1 MPGSRLTA
9 HGSQPRTKKYLFLQ
23 KAFRKKQQEQL
34 LILYQLAKIKDLK
47 MIRRKKKKNIKKMD
61 FEVLKLEAKNTIKI
75 QFKEQ
80 LNEHQKLENQNIYHT
95 LKNFNQ
101 VIKAFFDMI

>member
-1 MPGSRLTA
+1 
-9 HGSQPRTKKYLFLQ
+9 
-23 KAFRKKQQEQL
+23 
-34 LILYQLAKIKDLK
+34 

-80 LNEHQKLENQNIYHT
+80 LNEH
-95 LKNFNQ
+95 
-101 VIKAFFDMI
+101 